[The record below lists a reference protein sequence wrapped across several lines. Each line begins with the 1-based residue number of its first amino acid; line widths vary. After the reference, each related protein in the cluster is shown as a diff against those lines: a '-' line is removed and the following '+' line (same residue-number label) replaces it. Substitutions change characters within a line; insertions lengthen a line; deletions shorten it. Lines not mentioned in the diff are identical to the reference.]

1 MICDIS
7 NAYPSN
13 IAVDAGHNVQFKF
26 VFYGDGCTE
35 ADILIYD
42 STNSSVK
49 PQKLSKNLYDAR
61 RTYYNGEEI
70 DANTNGGSIG
80 GGFINGHSYIW
91 KVRMFEDV
99 SIGSG
104 KYPTV
109 KRMGGETVAPPFI
122 FGKIQNPL
130 SIPDDTHIYIEKNL
144 EINLPMW
151 MRIGTDETYRILK
164 SYDVDTGEV
173 VLKNAFA
180 KYPSPGSS
188 YSLTSVKKIVPKE
201 LDSNQLCIGKGI
213 TELAEAEFQVERN
226 SQTIYPW
233 YLEIGNQYSAI
244 TAYDSKTGIITLDT
258 GVFSEE
264 EVGTKYNLWT
274 SFIDSRFYAITTK
287 ESPRFTSVLGC
298 ANGENILFEA
308 ELSEGHAVKYYWL
321 DIYEGENL
329 VETTGKIFMSKLSY
343 YYRKARPGRKYH
355 AVFHVVTQDG
365 MTNQEDTIWWKSGT
379 PTNKTDECSLVSIS
393 QNVVGGVATYFDS
406 AKQAMRITA
415 LGKAVATGTLKSG
428 NRVDLSSF
436 YIDPGLS
443 ISAANKVVLFGD
455 GCAYEVKSYDSSTGK
470 LVIKAP
476 ASKYYAGGEKYTICA
491 DKPESSCYY
500 KVLRTGDDGTSYA
513 GSYKTNVVYD
523 YMCESGASY
532 TYVVLPYKINT
543 QNVSEEKKIAN
554 YYPESTV
561 DVVVPKKKCWA
572 IYGLLPT
579 AYTRITNDD
588 TRIFYGYQD
597 QFSEYSIDEVWL
609 AELDIDPTHSVTH
622 NINRAVYTG
631 NQPMPVAVAGSNSY
645 DSFSL
650 TFSIGS
656 IECPGNKVRL
666 GTIKDI
672 KQWKE
677 FIAKGELT
685 MLKDPDGNVW
695 VGAITS
701 HTYDKVHYGNI
712 VEYKVT
718 FEFTEIKSA
727 TSPISVD
734 AVGRRAGSTIETSM
748 GYSDQRCKEF
758 AEYWLKEKSI
768 ITLSVN
774 IESAYLPHLD
784 VDKNITLESDGVAD
798 CRRFIITSITMPFG
812 SLGSMT
818 LSATNIVD
826 LLYYNEI

>member
-287 ESPRFTSVLGC
+287 ESPRFTSVLGY

-365 MTNQEDTIWWKSGT
+365 MTHLMLSF
-379 PTNKTDECSLVSIS
+379 P
-393 QNVVGGVATYFDS
+393 Y
-406 AKQAMRITA
+406 
-415 LGKAVATGTLKSG
+415 
-428 NRVDLSSF
+428 NRRCPL
-436 YIDPGLS
+436 YPR
-443 ISAANKVVLFGD
+443 
-455 GCAYEVKSYDSSTGK
+455 
-470 LVIKAP
+470 
-476 ASKYYAGGEKYTICA
+476 
-491 DKPESSCYY
+491 
-500 KVLRTGDDGTSYA
+500 RT
-513 GSYKTNVVYD
+513 
-523 YMCESGASY
+523 
-532 TYVVLPYKINT
+532 
-543 QNVSEEKKIAN
+543 
-554 YYPESTV
+554 
-561 DVVVPKKKCWA
+561 
-572 IYGLLPT
+572 
-579 AYTRITNDD
+579 
-588 TRIFYGYQD
+588 
-597 QFSEYSIDEVWL
+597 
-609 AELDIDPTHSVTH
+609 H
-622 NINRAVYTG
+622 
-631 NQPMPVAVAGSNSY
+631 
-645 DSFSL
+645 
-650 TFSIGS
+650 
-656 IECPGNKVRL
+656 
-666 GTIKDI
+666 
-672 KQWKE
+672 
-677 FIAKGELT
+677 
-685 MLKDPDGNVW
+685 
-695 VGAITS
+695 
-701 HTYDKVHYGNI
+701 
-712 VEYKVT
+712 
-718 FEFTEIKSA
+718 
-727 TSPISVD
+727 
-734 AVGRRAGSTIETSM
+734 
-748 GYSDQRCKEF
+748 
-758 AEYWLKEKSI
+758 
-768 ITLSVN
+768 
-774 IESAYLPHLD
+774 
-784 VDKNITLESDGVAD
+784 
-798 CRRFIITSITMPFG
+798 
-812 SLGSMT
+812 
-818 LSATNIVD
+818 
-826 LLYYNEI
+826 